1 MKILAIN
8 AKQSG
13 ATPSFARKLKDEE
26 KRAAKKDIEQGLRV
40 LDKAMTI
47 ILPTNCSPSYANED
61 IGIGQPYSACSK
73 EDLYPFL
80 SNWGFSAQQRQPSGL
95 GKQSDASPYVSNS
108 SAYNTGIIDLF
119 ELTKK
124 ENGGLLSNETYNEI
138 IKNNPKKGRSRSS
151 YTYSVETTKMA
162 LKEAYETFV
171 KKNNIIESINPKEQ
185 EAIKNLADEFEI
197 FKKQHGKE
205 QEKNALYNILTEIH
219 QNDYWPNWEN
229 ETDRNL
235 FASPKSKKEEI
246 KKEERLTELK
256 IEYKDEIDSFLFS
269 QMLAKKTL
277 DEGQKV
283 LIKNGIKA
291 IGDIPVA
298 FSDAEVWG
306 NKDLFLE
313 DLRMGCKEPW
323 KDEPQRWGFFV
334 LDPNQLFNQDG
345 SLGKAGQFLY
355 DKYLRAFSENKG
367 GVRIDHI
374 VGLMDPYVYNDKNL
388 YQQGRLYSEM
398 YKGTNGHNNDRI
410 LKQIVIP
417 AANKVGLSA
426 SNIIA
431 EDLGY
436 MPPGTKQTLSSLG
449 IGGISVTQW
458 MNAHEVWNA
467 PNYNAI
473 MVSNHDTASAKE
485 LYPDKYERK
494 NKFAELFSSGAKNIQ
509 IFWTDLF
516 GIGER
521 YNKPGVSG
529 DENWSL
535 RLKPDFIDTYHKRLE
550 DNEAVNIPEAILEA
564 NRRRNPNFNRDYFE
578 LANSLQHWS
587 NTLKEKE

>member
-40 LDKAMTI
+40 LDKTMTI

-124 ENGGLLSNETYNEI
+124 ENGGLLSNETYEEI

-171 KKNNIIESINPKEQ
+171 KKNNIIESIKPKEQ
-185 EAIKNLADEFEI
+185 EAIKHLANELEI

-205 QEKNALYNILTEIH
+205 QEKNAPYNILTEIH

-345 SLGKAGQFLY
+345 SL
-355 DKYLRAFSENKG
+355 
-367 GVRIDHI
+367 
-374 VGLMDPYVYNDKNL
+374 
-388 YQQGRLYSEM
+388 
-398 YKGTNGHNNDRI
+398 YKGRNGHKHDRI

-485 LYPDKYERK
+485 LYHDKYERK

-535 RLKPDFIDTYHKRLE
+535 RLKHDFIDTYHKRLE